1 MDVLEQFFSGSQ
13 TQPSQPAQS
22 KSSSVITDQLLD
34 SLRRVESGKDKFA
47 LNKETKAMGP
57 YQFMPETVQML
68 HKQGIEFNPFNE
80 QQAREAAKTYL
91 NQLVERNKGDVDK
104 ALAQY
109 GGFVTKDP
117 SAYIGKVKQ
126 GATQQPEP
134 VAQSTTKQTNSI
146 DPLEAFFE
154 NKPMAQALP
163 ASGAGAGRGSYAGYS
178 AAEDVVGK
186 TKQIKEKLLGKK
198 PTATEAIELSTTI
211 PEEAQSD
218 LRPLYEVPRAIAQN
232 LAASIAS
239 GYGAIAKGVQTG
251 SLEQAGAIQK
261 EIQEKYGY
269 EPSSPVSKKVLELL
283 NLPVEYVVQPAAKF
297 VGDIAQSVTG
307 SPMAGGVVAGTL
319 ETAPMLL
326 GLRKG
331 AVKPGITR
339 EVSAL
344 ERQKAAM
351 NDTNLP
357 PSVRAAIAEKTAKGE
372 VMTPEQIQAAQTQF
386 ETSKQNLK
394 AQAPTAPKVS
404 AAAVAGAQEA
414 QRKSVGAMAVPDS
427 TTIQQALSVAT
438 PELQAALKNIPTDKV
453 NLPTFQRHIEADT
466 LPVPIRLTEG
476 QATGDIIKISEE
488 QNRRGKDPELARR
501 FNEQN
506 SQLIENIN
514 EIRKNAA
521 PDVYGTKTIENSQ
534 GIIDAYKTM
543 DANLNDGINSKYQ
556 ALRDAA
562 GGQFPVDAP
571 KLLQNIEGKLK
582 KELLSNEAPKGQF
595 SELQRLAK
603 DNNMTFEDYLSLR
616 RNLGDIARTAK
627 DGAERKAAS
636 FMIEELEKLPLQES
650 AKRLKPLADQARKAA
665 RDRFQMLEKDPAYK
679 AAVDDSVPADKYI
692 DKFVINGVNKNIGT
706 MIQHLGKDSAAHQHM
721 AAGTVNW
728 LRDKAGV
735 IDEKSNFSQKQYN
748 AALKKL
754 DDVNNL
760 HEIFNPEA
768 ASQLKTLGNVANY
781 TQFQPRGAF
790 VNNSN
795 TLVGALAQQARNAVG
810 KTVEGGL
817 NVAVPGLQLGTS
829 VMEMRARR
837 AAEAETKKSLEL
849 GAGTKQT
856 GKNKI
861 QDLNK

>member
-1 MDVLEQFFSGSQ
+1 MADVLEEFLSGKQS
-13 TQPSQPAQS
+13 TAAPSA
-22 KSSSVITDQLLD
+22 ITDQILD
-34 SLRRVESGKDKFA
+34 NLRRVESGGDRFA
-47 LNKETKAMGP
+47 LNKESKAMGA
-57 YQFMPETVQML
+57 YQFMPEQVQTM

-80 QQAREAAKTYL
+80 KESRAAAKSYL
-91 NQLVERNKGDVDK
+91 EKLVKEKGSVEK
-104 ALAQY
+104 ALAAY
-109 GGFVTKDP
+109 GGFITKDP
-117 SAYIGKVKQ
+117 TAYVNKVLQAPKTTQTQAAPTQATSA
-126 GATQQPEP
+126 
-134 VAQSTTKQTNSI
+134 
-146 DPLEAFFE
+146 DPLEAFLSGQE
-154 NKPMAQALP
+154 PQAAPTAQP
-163 ASGAGAGRGSYAGYS
+163 APQNAPAKTQAIKQKFLGKNITP
-178 AAEDVVGK
+178 EDV
-186 TKQIKEKLLGKK
+186 IN
-198 PTATEAIELSTTI
+198 LSTTI
-211 PEEAQSD
+211 PEESQSD

-251 SLEQAGAIQK
+251 SMQEAGKIQK

-269 EPSSPVSKKVLELL
+269 EPSSPISKKVLELL

-297 VGDIAQSVTG
+297 AGDIVQSATG
-307 SPMAGGVVAGTL
+307 SPTAGGVVAGAV

-331 AVKPGITR
+331 GAQPGVTSQI
-339 EVSAL
+339 SAL

-351 NDTNLP
+351 TDPSLP
-357 PSVRAAIAEKTAKGE
+357 PSVRSAIADKTARGE
-372 VMTPEQIQAAQTQF
+372 VMTPEQIKTMQTQF
-386 ETSKQNLK
+386 EATKANLP
-394 AQAPTAPKVS
+394 QQVSPTAATTAATAQGTQQAQKIS
-404 AAAVAGAQEA
+404 IGAAAV
-414 QRKSVGAMAVPDS
+414 PDA

-438 PELQAALKNIPTDKV
+438 PELQAALKGKKLDTSFI
-453 NLPTFQRHIEADT
+453 RHIEADS
-466 LPVPIRLTEG
+466 LDIPIRLTEG
-476 QATGDIIKISEE
+476 QSTGDIIKISNE
-488 QNRRGKDPELARR
+488 QNRRGKDPDLAKR

-506 SQLIENIN
+506 GLLIENLNSI
-514 EIRKNAA
+514 KDKAA
-521 PDVYGTKTIENSQ
+521 PDVFGTKTIENSQ
-534 GIIDAYKTM
+534 GIIDAYKSK
-543 DANLNDGINSKYQ
+543 DATLNEGINAKYQ

-665 RDRFQMLEKDPAYK
+665 RDRFQMLEKDPAFK
-679 AAVDDSVPADKYI
+679 AAIDDSVPADKYI
-692 DKFVINGVNKNIGT
+692 NKFVINGVNKNIQT
-706 MIQHLGKDSAAHQHM
+706 MVNNLGRDSVAHQHM

-728 LRDKAGV
+728 LKDKTGI

-748 AALKKL
+748 EALKKL

-760 HEIFNPEA
+760 QEIFNGES
-768 ASQLKTLGNVANY
+768 ASKLKTLGNVANY

-795 TLVGALAQQARNAVG
+795 TLVGAMAENARNLVG
-810 KTVEGGL
+810 KTVEGSL
-817 NVAVPGLQLGTS
+817 NLAVPGVQLGTS
-829 VMEMRARR
+829 LMEMRARR
-837 AAEAETKKSLEL
+837 ASEAETRKALEL
-849 GAGTKQT
+849 GAGTRKQ
-856 GKNKI
+856 
-861 QDLNK
+861 

>member
-1 MDVLEQFFSGSQ
+1 MADVLEEFLSGKQS
-13 TQPSQPAQS
+13 TAAPSA
-22 KSSSVITDQLLD
+22 ITDQILD
-34 SLRRVESGKDKFA
+34 NLRRVESGGDRFA
-47 LNKETKAMGP
+47 LNKESKAMGA
-57 YQFMPETVQML
+57 YQFMPEQVQTM

-80 QQAREAAKTYL
+80 KESRAAAKSYL
-91 NQLVERNKGDVDK
+91 EKLVKEKGSVEK
-104 ALAQY
+104 ALAAY

-117 SAYIGKVKQ
+117 TAYVNKVLQ
-126 GATQQPEP
+126 GSKTPETQ
-134 VAQSTTKQTNSI
+134 VAPTQSTSA
-146 DPLEAFFE
+146 DPLEAFLSG
-154 NKPMAQALP
+154 KQPQPAPTAQPTAQP
-163 ASGAGAGRGSYAGYS
+163 APQNAPAKTQAIKQKFLGKNITP
-178 AAEDVVGK
+178 EDV
-186 TKQIKEKLLGKK
+186 IN
-198 PTATEAIELSTTI
+198 LSTTI
-211 PEEAQSD
+211 PEESQSD

-232 LAASIAS
+232 LAATIAS

-251 SLEQAGAIQK
+251 SMQEVGKIQK

-269 EPSSPVSKKVLELL
+269 EPSSPISKKVLELL

-297 VGDIAQSVTG
+297 AGDVVQSATG
-307 SPMAGGVVAGTL
+307 SPTAGGVVAGAV

-331 AVKPGITR
+331 GAQPGVTAQI
-339 EVSAL
+339 SAL

-351 NDTNLP
+351 TDPSLP
-357 PSVRAAIAEKTAKGE
+357 PSVRSAIADKTARGE
-372 VMTPEQIQAAQTQF
+372 VMTPEQIKTMQTQF
-386 ETSKQNLK
+386 EATKANLP
-394 AQAPTAPKVS
+394 QQVSPTAATTAATAQGTQQAQKIS
-404 AAAVAGAQEA
+404 IGAAAV
-414 QRKSVGAMAVPDS
+414 PDA

-438 PELQAALKNIPTDKV
+438 PELQAALKGKKLDTSFI
-453 NLPTFQRHIEADT
+453 RHIEADS
-466 LPVPIRLTEG
+466 LDIPIRLTEG
-476 QATGDIIKISEE
+476 QSTGDIIKISNE
-488 QNRRGKDPELARR
+488 QNRRGKDPDLAKR

-506 SQLIENIN
+506 GLLIENLNSI
-514 EIRKNAA
+514 KDKAA
-521 PDVYGTKTIENSQ
+521 PDVFGTKTIENSQ
-534 GIIDAYKTM
+534 GIIDAYKSK
-543 DANLNDGINSKYQ
+543 DATLNEGINAKYQ

-665 RDRFQMLEKDPAYK
+665 RDRFQMLEKDPAFR

-692 DKFVINGVNKNIGT
+692 NKFVINGVNKNIQT
-706 MIQHLGKDSAAHQHM
+706 MVNNLGRDSVAHQHM

-728 LRDKAGV
+728 LKDKTGI

-748 AALKKL
+748 EALKKL

-760 HEIFNPEA
+760 QEIFNGES
-768 ASQLKTLGNVANY
+768 ASKLKTLGNVANY

-795 TLVGALAQQARNAVG
+795 TLVGAMAENARNLVG
-810 KTVEGGL
+810 KTVEGSL
-817 NVAVPGLQLGTS
+817 NLAVPGVQLGTS
-829 VMEMRARR
+829 LMEMRARR
-837 AAEAETKKSLEL
+837 ASEAETRKALEL
-849 GAGTKQT
+849 GAGTRKQ
-856 GKNKI
+856 
-861 QDLNK
+861 

>member
-1 MDVLEQFFSGSQ
+1 MADVLEEFLSGKQS
-13 TQPSQPAQS
+13 TAAPSA
-22 KSSSVITDQLLD
+22 ITDQILD
-34 SLRRVESGKDKFA
+34 NLRRVESGGDRFA
-47 LNKETKAMGP
+47 LNKESKAMGA
-57 YQFMPETVQML
+57 YQFMPEQVQTM

-80 QQAREAAKTYL
+80 KESRAAAKSYL
-91 NQLVERNKGDVDK
+91 EKLVKEKGSVEK
-104 ALAQY
+104 ALAAY
-109 GGFVTKDP
+109 GGFITKDP
-117 SAYIGKVKQ
+117 TAYVNKVLQAPKTTQTQAAPTQATSA
-126 GATQQPEP
+126 
-134 VAQSTTKQTNSI
+134 
-146 DPLEAFFE
+146 DPLEAFLSGQE
-154 NKPMAQALP
+154 PQAAPTAQP
-163 ASGAGAGRGSYAGYS
+163 APQNVPAKTQAIKQKFLGKNITP
-178 AAEDVVGK
+178 EDV
-186 TKQIKEKLLGKK
+186 IN
-198 PTATEAIELSTTI
+198 LSTTI
-211 PEEAQSD
+211 PEESQSD

-251 SLEQAGAIQK
+251 SMQEAGKIQK

-269 EPSSPVSKKVLELL
+269 EPSSPISKKVLELL

-297 VGDIAQSVTG
+297 AGDIVQSATG
-307 SPMAGGVVAGTL
+307 SPTAGGVVAGAV

-331 AVKPGITR
+331 GAQPGVTSQI
-339 EVSAL
+339 SAL

-351 NDTNLP
+351 TDPSLP
-357 PSVRAAIAEKTAKGE
+357 PSVRSAIADKTARGE
-372 VMTPEQIQAAQTQF
+372 VMTPEQIKTMQTQF
-386 ETSKQNLK
+386 EATKANLP
-394 AQAPTAPKVS
+394 QQVSPTAATTAATAQGTQQAQKIS
-404 AAAVAGAQEA
+404 IGAAAV
-414 QRKSVGAMAVPDS
+414 PDA

-438 PELQAALKNIPTDKV
+438 PELQAALKGKKLDTSFI
-453 NLPTFQRHIEADT
+453 RHIEADS
-466 LPVPIRLTEG
+466 LDIPIRLTEG
-476 QATGDIIKISEE
+476 QSTGDIIKISNE
-488 QNRRGKDPELARR
+488 QNRRGKDPDLAKR

-506 SQLIENIN
+506 GLLIENLNSI
-514 EIRKNAA
+514 KDKAA
-521 PDVYGTKTIENSQ
+521 PDVFGTKTIENSQ
-534 GIIDAYKTM
+534 GIIDAYKSK
-543 DANLNDGINSKYQ
+543 DATLNEGINAKYQ

-665 RDRFQMLEKDPAYK
+665 RDRFQMLEKDPAFK
-679 AAVDDSVPADKYI
+679 AAIDDSVPADKYI
-692 DKFVINGVNKNIGT
+692 NKFVINGVNKNIQT
-706 MIQHLGKDSAAHQHM
+706 MVNNLGRDSVAHQHM

-728 LRDKAGV
+728 LKDKTGI

-748 AALKKL
+748 EALKKL

-760 HEIFNPEA
+760 QEIFNGES
-768 ASQLKTLGNVANY
+768 ASKLKTLGNVANY

-795 TLVGALAQQARNAVG
+795 TLVGAMAENARNLVG
-810 KTVEGGL
+810 KTVEGSL
-817 NVAVPGLQLGTS
+817 NLAVPGVQLGTS
-829 VMEMRARR
+829 LMEMRARR
-837 AAEAETKKSLEL
+837 ASEAETRKALEL
-849 GAGTKQT
+849 GAGTRKQ
-856 GKNKI
+856 
-861 QDLNK
+861 